1 MLRRMP
7 ILKLMFTALLFLL
20 LLSPA
25 SSNSVTLH
33 FNLSPRDVMESRLKK
48 YGGDNRQR
56 EATLKQ
62 MFGEAGCGENIVEQ
76 PIRGS
81 KVPNVICRLPGGSDK
96 TIIVGA
102 HFDYVADG
110 NGVVDNWSG
119 ASLLPSLYEALKG
132 TQRKHTYL
140 FIGFSDEEKGLVGS
154 HFYVHQMS
162 DQQVAETVAMVNM
175 DTLGL
180 GPSEVWYSHS
190 DRTLALNLFHVAHV
204 LDRSVNPVDVDQIGT
219 SDAESFA
226 ERHIPRITIHSLTQE
241 TWDAGILHSPKDK
254 ISEIRLEDYYNTY
267 HVIAAYL
274 AYLDDVVGQSPSA
287 GSDGNK

>member
-7 ILKLMFTALLFLL
+7 ILKLMLTALLFLL

-102 HFDYVADG
+102 HFDRAAEGD
-110 NGVVDNWSG
+110 GVVDNWSG
-119 ASLLPSLYEALKG
+119 ASLLPSLYEALKVEP
-132 TQRKHTYL
+132 RKHTYL
-140 FIGFSDEEKGLVGS
+140 FIGFSEEEKGLVGS
-154 HFYVHQMS
+154 KFYVSRMTNE
-162 DQQVAETVAMVNM
+162 QVAGTLAMVNI

-180 GPSEVWYSHS
+180 GPPEVWYSHS
-190 DRTLALNLFHVAHV
+190 DRSLTLDLFHVAVV
-204 LDRSVNPVDVDQIGT
+204 LDIQVSPLDVEQAGT

-226 ERHIPRITIHSLTQE
+226 ERHIPRITIHSLTQD
-241 TWDAGILHSPKDK
+241 TWNAGILHSPKDK

-287 GSDGNK
+287 GSDGNR